1 MGQKYSRSPQSPP
14 LPIAPDTWDRMSV
27 AIYCC
32 TVVIVPTVLIG
43 NSAVFK
49 GKHLSSCKPLKPVSR
64 VLKPLFLSIL
74 FSFIVAFGGEDLLT
88 FSLGCSQK
96 SLIFCFCLDFE
107 DKNEDILVFACIWY
121 FRLNARCCVWRIVE
135 IIWSLEWLYL
145 FSERIYCCFSDS

>member
-1 MGQKYSRSPQSPP
+1 
-14 LPIAPDTWDRMSV
+14 MSV

-121 FRLNARCCVWRIVE
+121 FRLNARCCV
-135 IIWSLEWLYL
+135 
-145 FSERIYCCFSDS
+145 